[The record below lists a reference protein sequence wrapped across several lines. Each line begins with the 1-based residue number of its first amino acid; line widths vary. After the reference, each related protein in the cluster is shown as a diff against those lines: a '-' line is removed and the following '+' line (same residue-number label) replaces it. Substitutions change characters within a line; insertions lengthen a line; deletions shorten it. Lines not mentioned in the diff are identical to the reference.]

1 MLDVIKTHYALNNK
15 RVKDQPFGWAGPV
28 FLFTNENIADYLK
41 QLGNVSGKD
50 VLTVAASGDHAFESF
65 LCGAK
70 RVDTFDINYL
80 QKHVMEL
87 KAKMIQNLSYQDFMR
102 FFFSREKFFDYEIIK
117 PIWHKL
123 SLGTRMF
130 LNKYY
135 KINNYDNRVMFVYGS
150 AQDKYYTLDKISY
163 INDEKAYE
171 HLGKILPEKICFK
184 HTDISNISNKFDGV
198 YDIILMSNIFE
209 YMFKEIQDVPEKIMT
224 FRNKILG
231 PIADKNLNTNGGVMC
246 FSYRWYTD
254 NVKYREM
261 IDAIQRY
268 MAQSVDNFDVHEHV
282 IDMIEVPT
290 STILKD
296 KPDVITT
303 LTQKVR

>member
-1 MLDVIKTHYALNNK
+1 MLDIIKTHFALNKK
-15 RVKDQPFGWAGPV
+15 RVKGQPFNWAGPV

-41 QLGNVSGKD
+41 KLGNVSGKD

-65 LCGAK
+65 LCGANH
-70 RVDTFDINYL
+70 VDTFDINYL

-87 KAKMIQNLSYQDFMR
+87 KTKMIKNLSYHDFMR
-102 FFFSREKFFDYEIIK
+102 FFFSHKKFFDREIIR
-117 PIWHKL
+117 PIWNKL
-123 SLGTRMF
+123 SPGTRMF
-130 LNKYY
+130 LKKYY
-135 KINNYDNRVMFVYGS
+135 ERKDQVMFVYGS
-150 AQDKYYTLDKISY
+150 SQDSYYNLDKISY

-171 HLGKILPEKICFK
+171 HLGKILPDKIRFK

-209 YMFKEIQDVPEKIMT
+209 YMFTEIQDVPERIMT
-224 FRNKILG
+224 FRDKILM
-231 PIADKNLNTNGGVMC
+231 PIADKNLNPNGGVMC

-268 MAQSVDNFDVHEHV
+268 MAQSVDNFDTHKHV
-282 IDMIEVPT
+282 IDMIDVPT

-296 KPDVITT
+296 RPDVITI

>member
-1 MLDVIKTHYALNNK
+1 MDIIKTHFALNKK
-15 RVKDQPFGWAGPV
+15 RVKDQPFNWTGPV

-41 QLGNVSGKD
+41 KLGNVSGKD

-70 RVDTFDINYL
+70 HVDTFDINYL

-87 KAKMIQNLSYQDFMR
+87 KTKMIKNLGYNDFMR
-102 FFFSREKFFDYEIIK
+102 FFFSREKFFDREIIR
-117 PIWHKL
+117 PIWNKL
-123 SLGTRMF
+123 SPGTRMF

-135 KINNYDNRVMFVYGS
+135 ENKDRVMFVYGS
-150 AQDKYYTLDKISY
+150 SQDSYYNLDKISY

-171 HLGKILPEKICFK
+171 HLGKILPDKIRFK

-209 YMFKEIQDVPEKIMT
+209 YMFTEIQDVPEKIMT
-224 FRNKILG
+224 FRDKILT
-231 PIADKNLNTNGGVMC
+231 PIADKNLNPNGGVMC
-246 FSYRWYTD
+246 FNYRWYTD

-268 MAQSVDNFDVHEHV
+268 MAQSVDNFDAHKHV
-282 IDMIEVPT
+282 IDMIDVPT

-296 KPDVITT
+296 RPDVITT